1 MNKLNGIV
9 KFFNKEKGF
18 GFIRDEAS
26 KNEYYVNK
34 TGLLTEIEE
43 AAKVEFELQ
52 EEKKGP
58 MAIQVKKID

>member
-1 MNKLNGIV
+1 MSKQIGTV

-18 GFIRDEAS
+18 GFIKDSNSSE
-26 KNEYYVNK
+26 EYYVNK

-43 AAKVEFELQ
+43 GFKVEFELQ

-58 MAIQVKKID
+58 MAIQVKQVD